1 MLRSAGFFRLM
12 VICTVLG
19 SVPVLAQKIT
29 GDIAGDVTD
38 SSGAVVPNAS
48 VTAENI
54 GTSLTRTATTNE
66 AGGFRI
72 NDLPI
77 GTYRVAVS
85 ADGFKTTQRNSEV
98 AASGLTNSDFVLQ
111 VGQRSETITVEGTT
125 PMVEFSSNNNNYV
138 DNAKI
143 ETVPL
148 NGRDFNSLLAITPGV
163 QRAPGGGFLAIS
175 INGGRTTSNNYV
187 LDGLY
192 NNDRYYGDASLG
204 QTGVLGI
211 PAAIFPP
218 EAIQELNVQETP
230 SAEFGVKGGSP
241 INMVM
246 KSGSNGFHGTAT
258 WVRHTAFADA
268 SNYFNKINGCGGTP
282 DPCVATPIRNQQFGG
297 TLGGPIVKDKTFFFL
312 FYEGQR
318 AASFST
324 RNQAVFSP
332 AEIAQAEAN
341 VGAAATTAGLNI
353 LSFVPTSPTGTLL
366 VQLPTTDSMNSFGV
380 KVDHHFNT
388 RHSLSAKYI
397 FGDSLQSAP
406 SAGSLPPAA
415 SKPQDLFNSIAPSR
429 TQLAGVSHTWS
440 IGNSKV
446 LESRFG
452 FNRFA
457 QIIGV
462 NNSIDP
468 KALGVDTGPLSTAD
482 FGVPYVYFG
491 NFGYGSSIGGVQG
504 YPITTRPD
512 QSFDWSEHFSW
523 VKGNHTIK
531 LGGNYQTAYTNSLRN
546 RARTGLGFGYSSDN
560 VTTLEEVLLAKA
572 EGAARNFGDTHRHI
586 TQKAGGLYVQDD
598 WKIRPRFTLTYG
610 LRWEMNGSLSEQD
623 HLGANFIPGRGLVTL
638 GNGIDSLYNLD
649 KKDFGPR
656 LGFAWDIFGNGKT
669 ALRGGYALTYD
680 VPNFATIAAPY
691 TFAGARAGAFTQPF
705 QGQFSSN
712 SVSESGAASVGPTDP
727 AATCVD
733 PDDPNSAG
741 DYICFSNQPL
751 FGANPTG
758 TAPFNAYSVVRDFKT
773 PRAHN
778 YNLSVQREITHNQVL
793 TLGYSGSA
801 GQNLVILHDLNA
813 SPIGGD
819 GTRPYDSI
827 FPGEFKHIIQAT
839 NLGYSNY
846 NSFQATFA
854 QRNWHGL
861 NLTYNY
867 TLSKCL
873 DTNSVNRGGSGVA
886 ANPQIENDGTGSPD
900 AGIRDQYGSCD
911 HDVPQ
916 NFNISGL
923 YSFPTLPFVPKI
935 LGKGFQLS
943 TVYTAL
949 SGRPFSA
956 LVGTQDPSGQGLDGT
971 GNLIRASYDGSPIV
985 YDTRNS
991 AHTNPFQYVQE
1002 TFTTAGQAD
1011 PCGDTNGGAGGL
1023 PLTPF
1028 FVPCAGQV
1036 GSSRRNMLRGP
1047 GLSQWDM
1054 TLIKDTQITERL
1066 TVQFRWEVYNIL
1078 NRANFAPFV
1087 VNNAVS
1093 SSSFGTISN
1102 TPDVAV
1108 GNPVLAQGAPRSMNL
1123 ALKVIF

>member
-1 MLRSAGFFRLM
+1 MQKLPRR
-12 VICTVLG
+12 G
-19 SVPVLAQKIT
+19 ST
-29 GDIAGDVTD
+29 
-38 SSGAVVPNAS
+38 NANFS
-48 VTAENI
+48 
-54 GTSLTRTATTNE
+54 
-66 AGGFRI
+66 
-72 NDLPI
+72 
-77 GTYRVAVS
+77 
-85 ADGFKTTQRNSEV
+85 
-98 AASGLTNSDFVLQ
+98 LQ
-111 VGQRSETITVEGTT
+111 VGQRSETIEVEGTT
-125 PMVEFSSNNNNYV
+125 PLVETSPNNNNYV

-143 ETVPL
+143 EAVPL

-175 INGGRTTSNNYV
+175 INGARTTSNNYV

-218 EAIQELNVQETP
+218 EALQELNVQETP
-230 SAEFGVKGGSP
+230 SAEFGVKGGAP
-241 INMVM
+241 INMIM
-246 KSGSNGFHGTAT
+246 KSGTNSFHGTAT

-268 SNYFNKINGCGGTP
+268 SNYFNKINGCSGRP

-297 TLGGPIVKDKTFFFL
+297 TLGGPIVRDKTFFFL

-324 RNQAVFSP
+324 RSQLVFTP
-332 AEIAQAEAN
+332 NEVAQAEAA
-341 VGAAATTAGLNI
+341 VGSAATPAGLN
-353 LSFVPTSPTGTLL
+353 LLTYVPLSPTGSLL
-366 VQLPTTDSMNSFGV
+366 VQLPTTDSMNSMGA
-380 KVDHHFNT
+380 KVDHRFNASHT
-388 RHSLSAKYI
+388 ISVKYI

-406 SAGSLPPAA
+406 SADSLPPALP
-415 SKPQDLFNSIAPSR
+415 KPQDLFNSVAPSR
-429 TQLAGVSHTWS
+429 TQLAGISHTWS
-440 IGNSKV
+440 IGSSKI

-452 FNRFA
+452 WNRFA
-457 QIIGV
+457 QIIDV
-462 NNSIDP
+462 NNKIDP
-468 KALGVDTGPLSTAD
+468 KSLGIDTGPLSSTD
-482 FGVPYVYFG
+482 FGVPYVYFA
-491 NFGYGSSIGGVQG
+491 NLGYGSAIGGVQG

-512 QSFDWSEHFSW
+512 QSYDWSEHFSW
-523 VKGNHTIK
+523 VKSNHTIK

-546 RARTGLGFGYSSDN
+546 RARTELAFGYSGLN
-560 VTTLEEVLLAKA
+560 NITTLEEVLLAKA
-572 EGAARNFGDTHRHI
+572 ETANRSFGDTHRHFY
-586 TQKAGGLYVQDD
+586 QKSSGLYVQDE
-598 WKIRPRFTLTYG
+598 WKIRPRFALTYG
-610 LRWEMNGSLSEQD
+610 LRWEINGALSEKNN
-623 HLGANFIPGRGLVTL
+623 LGANFLPNRGLVTL
-638 GNGIDSLYNLD
+638 GKGINSLYNLD

-656 LGFAWDIFGNGKT
+656 LGFTWDIFGNGKT

-712 SVSESGAASVGPTDP
+712 AVSLSGAVSVVPNDP

-733 PDDPNSAG
+733 PSTGTG
-741 DYICFSNQPL
+741 DYICFNNQPV
-751 FGANPTG
+751 FGPSPAGQP
-758 TAPFNAYSVVRDFKT
+758 PFNAYSIAQNFKT

-778 YNLSVQREITHNQVL
+778 YNLSVQRQITHNQVL
-793 TLGYSGSA
+793 TIGYSGSR

-813 SPIGGD
+813 SPIGGN

-846 NSFQATFA
+846 DSFQASLA

-867 TLSKCL
+867 TFSKCL

-886 ANPQIENDGTGSPD
+886 ANPQINNDGTGSPD
-900 AGIRDQYGSCD
+900 AGIRNQYGSCD

-916 NFNISGL
+916 NFNISGV
-923 YSFPTLPFVPKI
+923 YKFPTLPMVPKLI
-935 LGKGFQLS
+935 GKGFQLS
-943 TVYTAL
+943 TVFTAL

-956 LVGTQDPSGQGLDGT
+956 LVGGADPSGQGLDGS
-971 GNLIRASYDGSPIV
+971 GNVIRASYDGSPIV

-991 AHTNPFQYVQE
+991 AHTNPFQYVKE
-1002 TFTTAGQAD
+1002 TFTAEDQLD
-1011 PCGDTNGGAGGL
+1011 PCGRPGSPDPNNPGHLLGGQ
-1023 PLTPF
+1023 PLSPF
-1028 FVPCAGQV
+1028 VVPCAGQV

-1047 GLSQWDM
+1047 GLSQLDM
-1054 TLIKDTQITERL
+1054 TLIKDTQISERL
-1066 TVQFRWEVYNIL
+1066 TVQFRWEVYNVF

-1087 VNNAVS
+1087 GNNS
-1093 SSSFGTISN
+1093 ITSRSFGTVTS

-1123 ALKVIF
+1123 ALKLIF

>member
-1 MLRSAGFFRLM
+1 MFKPISQSLLLGFLLSLSLL
-12 VICTVLG
+12 T
-19 SVPVLAQKIT
+19 PVHAQKIT
-29 GDIAGDVTD
+29 GDISGNVTD
-38 SSGAVVPNAS
+38 SSGAVVPKAV
-48 VTAENI
+48 VTVENL
-54 GTSLTRTATTNE
+54 GTGISRSSSTSE
-66 AGGFRI
+66 GGEYRV

-77 GTYRVAVS
+77 GTYKVS
-85 ADGFKTTQRNSEV
+85 ASASGFKTSQRNAEV
-98 AASGLTNSDFVLQ
+98 SAAGLTSANFSLQ
-111 VGQRSETITVEGTT
+111 VGQRSETVEVEGTA
-125 PMVEFSSNNNNYV
+125 PMVEFSGNNNNYV

-143 ETVPL
+143 EAIPL
-148 NGRDFNSLLAITPGV
+148 NGRDFNSILAITPGV
-163 QRAPGGGFLAIS
+163 QRAPGGGFMAIS
-175 INGGRTTSNNYV
+175 INGGRTSSNNYV

-218 EAIQELNVQETP
+218 EAIQELNIQETP

-246 KSGSNGFHGTAT
+246 KSGTNGYHGTAT

-268 SNYFNKINGCGGTP
+268 SNYFNKINGCSGTP
-282 DPCVATPIRNQQFGG
+282 DPCAATPIRNQQFGG
-297 TLGGPIVKDKTFFFL
+297 TFGGPIVKDKTFFFL

-324 RNQAVFSP
+324 RNQAVFTP
-332 AEIAQAEAN
+332 DEVAQAEAA
-341 VGAAATTAGLNI
+341 VGAGATPAGLNL
-353 LSFVPTSPTGTLL
+353 LSYVPLSPTGTLL

-380 KVDHHFNT
+380 KVDHHFNS
-388 RHSLSAKYI
+388 RHSISGKYI

-415 SKPQDLFNSIAPSR
+415 PQPQDLFNSIAPSR
-429 TQLAGVSHTWS
+429 TQLAGVSYTWS
-440 IGNSKV
+440 IGNNKV

-452 FNRFA
+452 WNRFA

-462 NNSIDP
+462 NNSVDP
-468 KALGVDTGPLSTAD
+468 KSLGVDTGPLSTTD

-491 NFGYGSSIGGVQG
+491 NFGYGSSIGGVQT

-512 QSFDWSEHFSW
+512 QSYDWSEHFSW
-523 VKGNHTIK
+523 VKGSHTVKI
-531 LGGNYQTAYTNSLRN
+531 GGNYQTAYTNSLRN
-546 RARTGLGFGYSSDN
+546 RARTGLGFGYVNTDN
-560 VTTLEEVLLAKA
+560 VNTLEELLLAKA
-572 EGAARNFGDTHRHI
+572 EGASRNFGDTHRHMN
-586 TQKAGGLYVQDD
+586 QRSSGLYAQDD
-598 WKIRPRFTLTYG
+598 WKIRPRLTLSYG
-610 LRWEMNGSLSEQD
+610 LRWEVNGALSEKNN
-623 HLGANFIPGRGLVTL
+623 LGANFIPGRGLVTL
-638 GNGIDSLYNLD
+638 GKGIDSLYNLD

-656 LGFAWDIFGNGKT
+656 LGFAWDVFGDGKT

-680 VPNFATIAAPY
+680 VPNFGAIAAPY

-712 SVSESGAASVGPTDP
+712 SVGLTGAAALAPTDP
-727 AATCVD
+727 ASTCVD
-733 PDDPNSAG
+733 PSDPNSDG
-741 DYICFSNQPL
+741 DYICFNNQPV
-751 FGANPTG
+751 FGATPTG

-773 PRAHN
+773 PRTHN
-778 YNLSVQREITHNQVL
+778 YNLSIQREITHNQVL
-793 TLGYSGSA
+793 TIGYSGSR
-801 GQNLVILHDLNA
+801 GQNLVMLRDLNA

-827 FPGEFKHIIQAT
+827 FPGEFKHIVQST

-846 NSFQATFA
+846 NSLQASFA

-867 TLSKCL
+867 TFSHCL

-886 ANPQIENDGTGSPD
+886 ANPQIENDGSGNLN
-900 AGIRDQYGSCD
+900 AGVRDQYGNCD

-916 NFNISGL
+916 NFNISGA
-923 YSFPTLPFVPKI
+923 YTFPTLPMVPKL
-935 LGKGFQLS
+935 LGRGFQIS
-943 TVYTAL
+943 TVFTAL

-956 LVGTQDPSGQGLDGT
+956 LIGTSDPSGQGLGGS
-971 GNLIRASYDGSPIV
+971 GNLIRASYDGSPLV

-991 AHTNPFQYVQE
+991 NHTNPFQYVQE
-1002 TFTTAGQAD
+1002 TFTAGGQPD
-1011 PCGDTNGGAGGL
+1011 PCGDTSGGL

-1028 FVPCAGQV
+1028 FIPCAGQV

-1047 GLSQWDM
+1047 GLSQLDL
-1054 TLIKDTQITERL
+1054 TLIKDTKITERL
-1066 TVQFRWEVYNIL
+1066 TVQFRWEVYNVL

-1087 VNNAVS
+1087 INNSVT